1 MSFYKVTP
9 FEIYKSYIGIKNH
22 FTRDSYDYHQ
32 YCGKTKTSLES
43 FYKRRD
49 RFFFEKISRQKNDSE
64 VIDFFVANFI
74 SCTDPQKLW
83 IGEMMKTGEKN
94 YSDWKRRIQSLS
106 YFFKEEMQSIT
117 LNCDFNSLFLKSS
130 GHPIILKKYLSGEI
144 SLETL
149 VICDKILGYRKDF
162 DKKMNDPV
170 WESISHRIKK
180 YSSFLNINVFHY
192 KKILKEVVIN
202 GN

>member
-32 YCGKTKTSLES
+32 YCGKTKTSIES

-83 IGEMMKTGEKN
+83 IGEMIKTGEKN

-117 LNCDFNSLFLKSS
+117 LNRDFNSLFLKSY

-180 YSSFLNINVFHY
+180 YSSFLNIDVFHY